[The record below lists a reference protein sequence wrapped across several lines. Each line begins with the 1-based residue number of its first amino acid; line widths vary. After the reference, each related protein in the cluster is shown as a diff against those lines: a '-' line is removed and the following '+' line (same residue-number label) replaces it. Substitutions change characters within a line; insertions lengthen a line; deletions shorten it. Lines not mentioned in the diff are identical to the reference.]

1 MPKRQEIINFENWVL
16 DAFDRSPM
24 PMASVYM
31 ICARMGDRQKR
42 SKSKFYVKVYR
53 ALERMVK
60 DDKIWVMRGTRDPS
74 VYMPRR
80 LAKGFDKDG
89 LQEIP
94 F

>member
-1 MPKRQEIINFENWVL
+1 MPSKQDVREFEHYVL
-16 DAFDRSPM
+16 DAFDHAQM

-31 ICARMGDRQKR
+31 LCFRMGERNLR
-42 SKSKFYVKVYR
+42 SNSKFYVKVYR
-53 ALERMVK
+53 ALERMVA
-60 DDKIWVMRGTRDPS
+60 DNRVWVMRGTRDPS

-89 LQEIP
+89 VQDIP